1 MILVPMSATAALMII
16 VVLGTRLLLLKYLPK
31 KTFTILWK
39 IILLRLILP
48 FSFPSRFSIYSF
60 VNRHRP
66 YGVRTHIPISLCA
79 ENRKRIAC

>member
-31 KTFTILWK
+31 KTYTILWK

-66 YGVRTHIPISLCA
+66 YGVRTHMA
-79 ENRKRIAC
+79 YVQKVENK